1 MFDINIQSSIR
12 FDVDKVIYFDPIKLD
27 ERHDADY
34 IFITHP
40 HYDHFDKETI
50 LNLKND
56 YTKIIGPKDIYG
68 DALEMGFSEDK
79 IMTVMPNET
88 YDLDDMN
95 FKCVPAYNIDKPYH
109 LKEYNWVGY
118 VMEIAGIIYYIAG
131 DTDALLENEKIICE
145 VAMVPIG
152 GTYTMDAREAAEFVN
167 KMKPKVVVPYHY
179 GMVVGTEDDFKL
191 FASLVDS
198 SITVQRAYE
207 KN

>member
-1 MFDINIQSSIR
+1 MFDINVQSSIR
-12 FDVDKVIYFDPIKLD
+12 FDSDKVIYFDPIKIP

-56 YTKIIGPKDIYG
+56 DTKIIGPKDIYE
-68 DALEMGFSEDK
+68 DVLAMGFSK
-79 IMTVMPNET
+79 NNIVIVQPNET
-88 YDLDDMN
+88 YDLDDRN
-95 FKCVPAYNIDKPYH
+95 FKCVPAYNLNKPYH

-118 VMEIAGIIYYIAG
+118 VIEIDGIIYYIAG
-131 DTDALLENEKIICE
+131 DTDALPENESIICE

-152 GTYTMDAREAAEFVN
+152 GTYTMNAEEAAMFVN

-179 GMVVGTEDDFKL
+179 GMVVGGEEDFKK
-191 FASLVDS
+191 FSSLIDNGI
-198 SITVQRAYE
+198 SIQKAYKE
-207 KN
+207 N

>member
-1 MFDINIQSSIR
+1 
-12 FDVDKVIYFDPIKLD
+12 
-27 ERHDADY
+27 
-34 IFITHP
+34 
-40 HYDHFDKETI
+40 
-50 LNLKND
+50 
-56 YTKIIGPKDIYG
+56 
-68 DALEMGFSEDK
+68 
-79 IMTVMPNET
+79 
-88 YDLDDMN
+88 
-95 FKCVPAYNIDKPYH
+95 
-109 LKEYNWVGY
+109 
-118 VMEIAGIIYYIAG
+118 YYIAG
-131 DTDALLENEKIICE
+131 DTDALLENEDIICE